1 MNGVDGMSKCLD
13 IIIVAV
19 LGLIVGL
26 LVFFDGSEIE
36 DTFIFQQ
43 PSTTIHNT
51 NK

>member
-1 MNGVDGMSKCLD
+1 MGGTEKMSKYLD
-13 IIIVAV
+13 MIIVGLLA
-19 LGLIVGL
+19 LIVGL

-43 PSTTIHNT
+43 PPTTIHNT